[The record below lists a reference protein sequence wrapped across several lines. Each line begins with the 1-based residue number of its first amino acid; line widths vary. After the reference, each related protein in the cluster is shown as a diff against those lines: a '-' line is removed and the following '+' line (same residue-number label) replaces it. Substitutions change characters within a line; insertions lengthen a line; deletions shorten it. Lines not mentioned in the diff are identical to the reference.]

1 MTVPEETGADTPT
14 AKKTWR
20 PLTWWLGEDAQGRSV
35 WGRGRVL
42 AALAVLTGGVL
53 AFPGAVPNTPGRLG
67 SLLES
72 FLPWLGL
79 VIVVLFGLAVLRRS
93 ATALVAVLLPVVAW
107 ASLFGGL
114 VRSAQAG
121 DVDLVVVQHNVS
133 DENEDPAGSARALVD
148 AGADLIA
155 LQELLP
161 SALPVYQEELA
172 ARYPY
177 HEVRGTVGIW
187 SVHPLS
193 DTRVVD
199 IKPRDIEEYWSRGM
213 RTVVHAPQGDFAAYV
228 AHLPSVRLGGGGFA
242 SARRDES
249 AERLARAIE
258 AEEQGRVV
266 LLGDLNGTV
275 EDRGLAPLTSR
286 LNVPESGF
294 AFSFPAS
301 FPVARIDQVM
311 ARSATVS
318 RVHTLP
324 AVGSDHLPVV
334 AQLRWQ

>member
-1 MTVPEETGADTPT
+1 MAVPDETGAGTRT
-14 AKKTWR
+14 AKKARR
-20 PLTWWLGEDAQGRSV
+20 PLTRWRGEDARGRSV

-42 AALAVLTGGVL
+42 AALAVLTGGLL
-53 AFPGAVPNTPGRLG
+53 AFPGVVPNTPGRLG

-72 FLPWLGL
+72 FLPWLAL

-93 ATALVAVLLPVVAW
+93 ATALVALLLPVVAW

-114 VRSAQAG
+114 FRPAQAG
-121 DVDLVVVQHNVS
+121 DADLVVAQHNVS
-133 DENEDPAGSARALVD
+133 DENDDPAGTARALAD
-148 AGADLIA
+148 AGPDLIA

-161 SALPVYQEELA
+161 SALPVYQEALA

-177 HEVRGTVGIW
+177 HEVRGTVGLW

-213 RTVVHAPQGDFAAYV
+213 RTVVHTPHGEIAAYV
-228 AHLPSVRLGGGGFA
+228 AHLPSVRLGVGGFA

-249 AERLARAIE
+249 AERLARAIA
-258 AEEQGRVV
+258 AEDLRRVV

-275 EDRGLAPLTSR
+275 EDRGLAPLTDR

-318 RVHTLP
+318 RIHTLP
-324 AVGSDHLPVV
+324 TVGSDHLPVV
-334 AQLRWQ
+334 AHLRWA